1 MTDVT
6 IKALASEIQTSVDRL
21 IQQFA
26 DAGIRKSA
34 DDSVTSQEKQT
45 LLTHLN
51 REHGS
56 APDKLTLQRK
66 TRSTLNIPGTGGKSK
81 SVQIEV
87 RKKRTFV
94 KRDPQEAERLAAE
107 EQAQREAEEQARRE
121 AEEAAKREAQLKAE
135 REAAEQ
141 AKREVADKAKREAAE
156 KDKVSNQHTDEMTKT
171 AQAEKIRRENEAA
184 ELKRKSEEEAR
195 RKLEEEA
202 RRVAEE
208 ARRMAEENEKNWSE
222 TSDSPEDS
230 SDYHVTTSQ
239 HARQAEDDNDREVEG
254 GRGRSRS
261 SKAARPA
268 KKGNKH
274 AESKADR
281 EEARAAVRGGKGG
294 KHRKGSALQQGF
306 QKPAQ
311 AVNRDVVIGE
321 TITVGELAN
330 KMAVKGSQVIK
341 AMMKLGAMATINQV
355 IDQETAQLVAE
366 EMGHKVILRRENELE
381 EAVMSDRDTGA
392 AAEPRAPVVTIMG
405 HVDHG
410 KTSLLDYIRST
421 KVASG
426 EAGGITQHIG
436 AYHVETDN
444 GMITFLDT
452 PGHAAFTSMRARGAQ
467 ATDIVVLV
475 VAADDGVMP
484 QTIEAIQHA
493 KAAQVPVVVA
503 VNKIDKP
510 EADPDR
516 VKNEL
521 SQYGILPEEW
531 GGESQFVHVSAKAGT
546 GIDDLLDAILLQAEV
561 LELKAV
567 RNGMASGAVI
577 ESFLDKGRG
586 PVATVLV
593 REGTLHKGDI
603 VLCGFEYG
611 RVRAMRD
618 ELGREVLEAG
628 PSIPVE
634 ILGLSGVPAAGD
646 EVTVVRDEKKAR
658 EVALYRQGKFREV
671 KLARQQKSKL
681 ENMFANMTEGEVHE
695 VNIVLKADVQ
705 GSVEAISDS
714 LLKLSTDE
722 VKVKIIGSGV
732 GGITETDATLA
743 AASNAILVGFNVRAD
758 ASARKV
764 IEAES
769 LDLRYY
775 SVIYNLIDEVKAAMS
790 GMLSPELKQQIIGL
804 AEVRDVFKSPKF
816 GAIAGCM
823 VTEGTI
829 KRHNPI
835 RVLRDNVVI
844 YEGELESLRR
854 FKDDVNEVRNGMEC
868 GIGVKNYN
876 DVIILKRGFWPL
888 FCLYSGELI
897 MAKEFGRPQR
907 VAQEMQKEIAII
919 LQREIKDPRLGMM
932 TTVSGVEMS
941 RDLAYAKVYVTFLN
955 DKDEAAVKAGIKALQ
970 EASGFIRSLL
980 GKAMRLRIVPELTFF
995 YDNSL
1000 VEGMRM
1006 SNLVTSVVK
1015 HDDERRVN
1023 PDDSKE
1029 D

>member
-34 DDSVTSQEKQT
+34 DDSVTAQEKQT

-141 AKREVADKAKREAAE
+141 AKRELADKAKREAAE
-156 KDKVSNQHTDEMTKT
+156 KDKVSNQQTDDMTKT
-171 AQAEKIRRENEAA
+171 AQAEKQRRENEAA

-254 GRGRSRS
+254 GRGRGRNA
-261 SKAARPA
+261 KAARPA

-311 AVNRDVVIGE
+311 AVNRDVIIGE
-321 TITVGELAN
+321 TITVGDLAN

-493 KAAQVPVVVA
+493 KAAGVPVVVA

-546 GIDDLLDAILLQAEV
+546 GIDELLDAILLQAEV

-567 RNGMASGAVI
+567 RKGMASGAVI

-611 RVRAMRD
+611 RVRAMRN
-618 ELGREVLEAG
+618 ELGQEVLEAG

-764 IEAES
+764 IDAES

-775 SVIYNLIDEVKAAMS
+775 SVIYHLIDEVKAAMS

-876 DVIILKRGFWPL
+876 DVRVGDMIEVFEII
-888 FCLYSGELI
+888 EI
-897 MAKEFGRPQR
+897 QR
-907 VAQEMQKEIAII
+907 TI
-919 LQREIKDPRLGMM
+919 D
-932 TTVSGVEMS
+932 
-941 RDLAYAKVYVTFLN
+941 
-955 DKDEAAVKAGIKALQ
+955 
-970 EASGFIRSLL
+970 
-980 GKAMRLRIVPELTFF
+980 
-995 YDNSL
+995 
-1000 VEGMRM
+1000 
-1006 SNLVTSVVK
+1006 
-1015 HDDERRVN
+1015 
-1023 PDDSKE
+1023 
-1029 D
+1029 